1 VGRTLTEK
9 IVRSH
14 ALGLPSDSRVRT
26 GDIVRIRPAHLLT
39 HDNTSAVIGKFQSW
53 GGTRVRDPRQPV
65 LVLDHDIQNESQSNL
80 AQYARIEAFARE
92 QGLTFFPKG
101 QGIGHQVMVEEGF
114 VLPGAFVVAADSHA
128 NMYGA
133 LAALGTPLARTDA
146 AAIWATGESW
156 WEIPEVVR
164 VELRGRLHEQS
175 TGKDVI
181 MALTGA
187 ARHDEVLNRVV
198 EFMGDGVVH
207 LAMSQRLTISNMTTE
222 WGALAGIF
230 PADDV
235 LFDFLRDRARVM
247 RERGDA
253 SPRLTDAPIEEMK
266 RSAIA
271 ADDDAVYAAEITID
285 LEQVSQLVAGPNDV
299 KAVRPL
305 AEVARDRI
313 PVNKAYILSCVN
325 ARLEDLEEAASVL
338 RGQRVKEGVELYVAA
353 ASADVEREARQR
365 GVWQS
370 MLDAGAIPLP
380 SGCGPCIGLGKG
392 TLGPGE
398 TGISATNRNFP
409 GRMGDRSAQCY
420 LASPAVVAASA
431 LAGFITGPR
440 VEAGRSP
447 AVQIRWMEKEE
458 RGRARNVA
466 STRPHD
472 VASNGAPEIAGE
484 IVFLPKDD
492 LNTDGIYPAELTYRD
507 HVSAEEM
514 GAAAFRNYDPA
525 FTSIARPGDLLVGG
539 RNFGTGSSREQAATA
554 LRAFGIAI
562 IIAASC
568 SQTYKRNALNNG
580 IPIVECEEL
589 SSHLAARF
597 ASNAGQRTIRT
608 GLHAKVDLGRGE
620 IRAGEK
626 VYAFAPFSE
635 IAFRLLAAQGLGN
648 LVREA
653 LRTQG
658 PG

>member
-14 ALGLPSDSRVRT
+14 ALGLSPDSRVRT

-39 HDNTSAVIGKFQSW
+39 HDNTSAVIGKFQSL
-53 GGTRVRDPRQPV
+53 GGTRVRNREQPV
-65 LVLDHDIQNESQSNL
+65 LVLDHDIQNESASNL
-80 AQYARIEAFARE
+80 AQYARIEAFAKE
-92 QGLTFFPKG
+92 QGLAFFPKG

-133 LAALGTPLARTDA
+133 LAALGTPLTRTDA
-146 AAIWATGESW
+146 AAIWATGETW
-156 WEIPEVVR
+156 WEMPEVVR
-164 VELRGRLHEQS
+164 VELRGRLHERS
-175 TGKDVI
+175 TGNDII

-198 EFMGDGVVH
+198 EFVGDGVAH

-230 PADDV
+230 PADEILLDY
-235 LFDFLRDRARVM
+235 LRERARVM
-247 RERGDA
+247 RERGDVA
-253 SPRLTDAPIEEMK
+253 PRLTIERIEEM
-266 RSAIA
+266 RRDVIA
-271 ADDDAVYAAEITID
+271 ADDDALYAAEITID

-299 KAVRPL
+299 KTVRPL
-305 AEVARDRI
+305 AEVARDHI
-313 PVNKAYILSCVN
+313 QVNKAYILSCVN

-353 ASADVEREARQR
+353 ASAEVEREARHR
-365 GVWQS
+365 GIWQS

-392 TLGPGE
+392 TLGAGE

-447 AVQIRWMEKEE
+447 AVLIRWMEKEE
-458 RGRARNVA
+458 RGRAHNVA
-466 STRPHD
+466 S
-472 VASNGAPEIAGE
+472 SEFPEIAGE
-484 IVFLPKDD
+484 IVFLPEDD

-525 FTSIARPGDLLVGG
+525 FTSIACPGDVLVGG

-554 LRAFGIAI
+554 LRAFGIPI
-562 IIAASC
+562 IVAASC

-589 SSHLAARF
+589 SSDLAARF
-597 ASNAGQRTIRT
+597 ASSAGQRTIRT

-626 VYAFAPFSE
+626 IYTFAPFSE

-653 LRTQG
+653 HRTQG
-658 PG
+658 AG